1 MYLFWHV
8 VYWNCLASPTPSRIY
23 LSPPWAAGD
32 NTSCSTSFVCSL
44 LALLGLTHTLKD
56 LPLPPVGSKEWCVTQ
71 YPFCMWSFGHIG
83 SNLIHTLK
91 DLPVSC
97 KVGASNLTFRH
108 EDGIITHL
116 KDRVI
121 THHKDVVARTLSQ
134 GQTHINSSQVKCFQ
148 IHSLLPCSFI
158 RYFNNQISTT
168 FSKSSKLFLVKN
180 NLHQFPK
187 WYNLRQKN
195 F

>member
-1 MYLFWHV
+1 MYLVWHV
-8 VYWNCLASPTPSRIY
+8 VYWSCQASPTPSRIY
-23 LSPPWAAGD
+23 LSPPLMGSRD
-32 NTSCSTSFVCSL
+32 NAPCSTSFACGL
-44 LALLGLTHTLKD
+44 LALPSLTHTLKD
-56 LPLPPVGSKEWCVTQ
+56 LPLPPMGNREWWVAQ
-71 YPFCMWSFGHIG
+71 YPFCMWSFGPIG
-83 SNLIHTLK
+83 SGLTHTLK

-158 RYFNNQISTT
+158 RYFNNQISTI
-168 FSKSSKLFLVKN
+168 FSKSSKPFLVIN
-180 NLHQFPK
+180 ILHKFP
-187 WYNLRQKN
+187 N
-195 F
+195 